1 MYKTITHNIKEEHF
15 NHPAVLPTSLAVGD
29 LFAPL
34 PKIVINEKTLVF
46 RMDSRTIWTRL
57 ALGMI
62 NYSVSYFGKLD
73 STSSVERN
81 LTRNA
86 GAVGDYFVPYYGITS
101 GTKIASLLSV
111 ILINGT
117 KVVQALGDKK
127 DINAFKVIWDKQIYE
142 LALYLHEL
150 NPGQYPKDLLI
161 EMLTNLT
168 KFWVDDFVA
177 RLANDFAADALALD
191 NILKVAVIGLPN
203 HVNKGYSSLADIMSR
218 GIIAQFPI
226 LFTD

>member
-46 RMDSRTIWTRL
+46 RMDSRTLWTRYS
-57 ALGMI
+57 LGMI
-62 NYSVSYFGKLD
+62 NYSVSYFGKLNA
-73 STSSVERN
+73 TASVERN
-81 LTRNA
+81 LSRNA
-86 GAVGDYFVPYYGITS
+86 AAIGDYFIPYYGMTS
-101 GTKIASLLSV
+101 GTKITSLLAV

-117 KVVQALGDKK
+117 KVVQALDDKK
-127 DINAFKVIWDKQIYE
+127 DINAYKNIWEKQIYE
-142 LALYLHEL
+142 LATYLHEL

-161 EMLTNLT
+161 EMFTNLT
-168 KFWVDDFVA
+168 NFWVEDFVA
-177 RLANDFAADALALD
+177 RLAGDFAADSLALD
-191 NILKVAVIGLPN
+191 NILKISVTGLPN
-203 HVNKGYSSLADIMSR
+203 HVNKGYSSLADILSR
-218 GIIAQFPI
+218 GIIAQFPV